1 MVVNASS
8 WWQNLVNRQ
17 VGYIRPKLKAPHKQK
32 DLLSAGENS
41 FLSHADR
48 GRAQDDVGL
57 MGETD
62 LRSSVQKGTVN

>member
-1 MVVNASS
+1 MAFLL
-8 WWQNLVNRQ
+8 QNSEIWMAQHWICLVAET
-17 VGYIRPKLKAPHKQK
+17 L
-32 DLLSAGENS
+32 

-62 LRSSVQKGTVN
+62 VRSSAERGAVN

>member
-1 MVVNASS
+1 MYSGFLFVSGM
-8 WWQNLVNRQ
+8 L
-17 VGYIRPKLKAPHKQK
+17 P
-32 DLLSAGENS
+32 DSAFLAFLARKKFF

-62 LRSSVQKGTVN
+62 LHSSGEKGTVN

>member
-1 MVVNASS
+1 MPSLMLLKVLRAQLLVHVVN
-8 WWQNLVNRQ
+8 QML
-17 VGYIRPKLKAPHKQK
+17 P
-32 DLLSAGENS
+32 LLFYSIL

-62 LRSSVQKGTVN
+62 LRSSEEKGTVN

>member
-1 MVVNASS
+1 M
-8 WWQNLVNRQ
+8 NLELS
-17 VGYIRPKLKAPHKQK
+17 PPLAPAELLLLFAHSVP
-32 DLLSAGENS
+32 LLSIETL

-62 LRSSVQKGTVN
+62 VRSSAERGAVN